1 MLKAER
7 FAWGVGIIALVVWI
21 AGAGAGRFGT
31 ARALDRFDVLRAA
44 AQLSSEEHPDQSLW
58 SPERVKAWEEARKR
72 NSPDPLGVL
81 HIPRLKVV
89 APVLPGTDDWTLNRG
104 VGHIDDTALLFV
116 HISPDVAAKCIWI
129 AVPLGATS
137 PRAIVIALH
146 GAADRPEWTCSA
158 LRALA
163 GPAPFVL
170 CPRGVQ
176 RSDFA
181 ASDPRYTFTTPEQT
195 ASELRA
201 ALGELKHRYGAH
213 VAAGSVIFV
222 GVEIGADHA
231 AAIASQEPGVCR
243 ILRQRMAEDVA
254 GFHGFGPFV
263 QEFGLQELVQ

>member
-104 VGHIDDTALLFV
+104 VGHIDDTALPGSTGNIGIAAHRDSYFRALKDIV
-116 HISPDVAAKCIWI
+116 NGDVITIETVRGADTYRVERIWI
-129 AVPLGATS
+129 VDPEDVS
-137 PRAIVIALH
+137 VIDPTEAPSVTLV
-146 GAADRPEWTCSA
+146 TCYPFYFV
-158 LRALA
+158 
-163 GPAPFVL
+163 GPAP
-170 CPRGVQ
+170 Q
-176 RSDFA
+176 R
-181 ASDPRYTFTTPEQT
+181 YIV
-195 ASELRA
+195 RA
-201 ALGELKHRYGAH
+201 VR
-213 VAAGSVIFV
+213 
-222 GVEIGADHA
+222 
-231 AAIASQEPGVCR
+231 R
-243 ILRQRMAEDVA
+243 
-254 GFHGFGPFV
+254 
-263 QEFGLQELVQ
+263 

>member
-104 VGHIDDTALLFV
+104 VGHIDDTALPGSTGN
-116 HISPDVAAKCIWI
+116 IGIAAHRDSYFRALKDIVNGDLITIETVRGADTYRVERIWI
-129 AVPLGATS
+129 VDPEDVS
-137 PRAIVIALH
+137 VIDPTEAPSVTLV
-146 GAADRPEWTCSA
+146 TCYPFYFI
-158 LRALA
+158 
-163 GPAPFVL
+163 GPAPRRFIV
-170 CPRGVQ
+170 
-176 RSDFA
+176 
-181 ASDPRYTFTTPEQT
+181 
-195 ASELRA
+195 RA
-201 ALGELKHRYGAH
+201 VRVPVSGG
-213 VAAGSVIFV
+213 
-222 GVEIGADHA
+222 
-231 AAIASQEPGVCR
+231 
-243 ILRQRMAEDVA
+243 
-254 GFHGFGPFV
+254 
-263 QEFGLQELVQ
+263 

>member
-104 VGHIDDTALLFV
+104 VGHIDDTALPGSTGNIGIAAHRDSYFRALKDIV
-116 HISPDVAAKCIWI
+116 NGDVITIETVRGADTYRVERIWI
-129 AVPLGATS
+129 VDPEDVS
-137 PRAIVIALH
+137 VIDPTETPSVTLV
-146 GAADRPEWTCSA
+146 TCYPFYFI
-158 LRALA
+158 
-163 GPAPFVL
+163 GPAPRRFIV
-170 CPRGVQ
+170 
-176 RSDFA
+176 
-181 ASDPRYTFTTPEQT
+181 
-195 ASELRA
+195 RA
-201 ALGELKHRYGAH
+201 VRVPVSGG
-213 VAAGSVIFV
+213 
-222 GVEIGADHA
+222 
-231 AAIASQEPGVCR
+231 
-243 ILRQRMAEDVA
+243 
-254 GFHGFGPFV
+254 
-263 QEFGLQELVQ
+263 

>member
-104 VGHIDDTALLFV
+104 VGHIDDTALPGSTGNIGIASHRDSYFRARKDIV
-116 HISPDVAAKCIWI
+116 NGDVITIETVRGADTYRVARIWI
-129 AVPLGATS
+129 VDPEDVS
-137 PRAIVIALH
+137 VIDPTEAPSVTLV
-146 GAADRPEWTCSA
+146 TCYPFYFI
-158 LRALA
+158 
-163 GPAPFVL
+163 GPAPRRFIV
-170 CPRGVQ
+170 
-176 RSDFA
+176 
-181 ASDPRYTFTTPEQT
+181 
-195 ASELRA
+195 RA
-201 ALGELKHRYGAH
+201 VRVPVSGG
-213 VAAGSVIFV
+213 
-222 GVEIGADHA
+222 
-231 AAIASQEPGVCR
+231 
-243 ILRQRMAEDVA
+243 
-254 GFHGFGPFV
+254 
-263 QEFGLQELVQ
+263 

>member
-104 VGHIDDTALLFV
+104 VGHIDDTALPGSTGNIGIAAHRDSYFRALKDIV
-116 HISPDVAAKCIWI
+116 NGDVITIETVRGADAYRVERIWI
-129 AVPLGATS
+129 VDPEDVS
-137 PRAIVIALH
+137 VIDPTEAPSVTLV
-146 GAADRPEWTCSA
+146 TCYPFYFI
-158 LRALA
+158 
-163 GPAPFVL
+163 GPAPRRFIV
-170 CPRGVQ
+170 
-176 RSDFA
+176 
-181 ASDPRYTFTTPEQT
+181 
-195 ASELRA
+195 RA
-201 ALGELKHRYGAH
+201 VRVPVSGG
-213 VAAGSVIFV
+213 
-222 GVEIGADHA
+222 
-231 AAIASQEPGVCR
+231 
-243 ILRQRMAEDVA
+243 
-254 GFHGFGPFV
+254 
-263 QEFGLQELVQ
+263 

>member
-104 VGHIDDTALLFV
+104 VGHIDDTALPGSTGNIGIAAHRDSYFRALKDIV
-116 HISPDVAAKCIWI
+116 NGDVITIETVRGADTYRVERIWI
-129 AVPLGATS
+129 VDPEDVS
-137 PRAIVIALH
+137 VIDPTEAPSVTLV
-146 GAADRPEWTCSA
+146 TCYPFYFI
-158 LRALA
+158 
-163 GPAPFVL
+163 GPAPRRFIV
-170 CPRGVQ
+170 
-176 RSDFA
+176 
-181 ASDPRYTFTTPEQT
+181 
-195 ASELRA
+195 RA
-201 ALGELKHRYGAH
+201 VRVPVSGG
-213 VAAGSVIFV
+213 
-222 GVEIGADHA
+222 
-231 AAIASQEPGVCR
+231 
-243 ILRQRMAEDVA
+243 
-254 GFHGFGPFV
+254 
-263 QEFGLQELVQ
+263 

>member
-104 VGHIDDTALLFV
+104 VGHIDDTALPGSTGNIGIAAHRDSYFRALKDIV
-116 HISPDVAAKCIWI
+116 NGDVITIETVRGADTYRVERIWI
-129 AVPLGATS
+129 VDPEDVSVIDPTEVPSVTL
-137 PRAIVIALH
+137 V
-146 GAADRPEWTCSA
+146 TCYPFYFI
-158 LRALA
+158 
-163 GPAPFVL
+163 GPAPRRFIV
-170 CPRGVQ
+170 
-176 RSDFA
+176 
-181 ASDPRYTFTTPEQT
+181 
-195 ASELRA
+195 RA
-201 ALGELKHRYGAH
+201 VRVPVSGG
-213 VAAGSVIFV
+213 
-222 GVEIGADHA
+222 
-231 AAIASQEPGVCR
+231 
-243 ILRQRMAEDVA
+243 
-254 GFHGFGPFV
+254 
-263 QEFGLQELVQ
+263 

>member
-104 VGHIDDTALLFV
+104 VGHIDDTALPGSTGNIGIAAHRDSYFRALKDIV
-116 HISPDVAAKCIWI
+116 NGDVITIETVRGADTYRVERIWI
-129 AVPLGATS
+129 VDPEDVS
-137 PRAIVIALH
+137 VIDPTEAPSVTLV
-146 GAADRPEWTCSA
+146 TCYPFYFI
-158 LRALA
+158 
-163 GPAPFVL
+163 GPAP
-170 CPRGVQ
+170 R
-176 RSDFA
+176 R
-181 ASDPRYTFTTPEQT
+181 
-195 ASELRA
+195 
-201 ALGELKHRYGAH
+201 
-213 VAAGSVIFV
+213 
-222 GVEIGADHA
+222 
-231 AAIASQEPGVCR
+231 
-243 ILRQRMAEDVA
+243 
-254 GFHGFGPFV
+254 
-263 QEFGLQELVQ
+263 